1 MTPPKNKQAESQ
13 AAAEELPVSDGDTPP
28 EDQVQ
33 GMATPE
39 DLEEEA
45 NAEEGTV

>member
-1 MTPPKNKQAESQ
+1 MTANSAPEEPTDLPV
-13 AAAEELPVSDGDTPP
+13 AAEPP

-39 DLEEEA
+39 DLDDSEAADTEEEA
-45 NAEEGTV
+45 G

>member
-1 MTPPKNKQAESQ
+1 MSDQTPEQNED
-13 AAAEELPVSDGDTPP
+13 LPVSEGDTPP

-39 DLEEEA
+39 DLEGA
-45 NAEEGTV
+45 DKEEGNA

>member
-1 MTPPKNKQAESQ
+1 MNQNSAPEEPTGLPV
-13 AAAEELPVSDGDTPP
+13 AAEPP

-39 DLEEEA
+39 DLDDSEATETEEEA
-45 NAEEGTV
+45 V